1 MEDNNEFMSHLGGPA
16 SPALNFLVDAG
27 FDHFDLPPALGD
39 ESGWLPAVTRSENPR
54 NSEEDEQAECREYA
68 LGCFPDICPEYL
80 NKVAAERQWVAA
92 DLIDY
97 LLDEQENGRSY
108 PKRCRPLKRKLPEP
122 DEDEAD
128 EARKKFVAEDPRRA
142 GKGHHYFKRY
152 TKAAKSLLKCS
163 FPQFYVLDIERLLK
177 ENHYRVYP
185 TYVALDKACSSS
197 DPKFRFKSKRANA
210 KSSRPDPAE
219 PVGDDEAE
227 NDAWKAF
234 CAARDFCQSVAAK
247 EKAEAENWQRAKD
260 EGTLLDCGC
269 CYSEF
274 PLNTMVHCNSD
285 VAHWFCR
292 NCARRLAEDAV
303 GYQKYQLVCMS
314 TDGCEGSFAKDQ
326 RDLFLTDSLVA
337 ALDKI
342 EQETV
347 LRMAAIENLETCPF
361 CSYAAEYPPVE
372 ENKEFRCENS
382 ECGMV
387 SCRRCRQETHI
398 PKTCEEHA
406 RESGHSARRLIEE
419 AMSAALIRTCNK
431 CGTPFIKENGCNK
444 MTCTR
449 AGCKNVQCY
458 VCSKSCDYS
467 HFDDTSRGGKKGN
480 CPLFDSVEQRHEAE
494 VRAAEEKARK
504 QVAEK
509 NPDVD
514 VELLKINFSELVK
527 KDDERRKTAN
537 PGPAPRAHPGV
548 HRPGFRRRAL
558 VERVQIPDLDWQAE
572 GERLRALHDARLNQ
586 PAPPPQQ
593 APPAQ
598 PAQAEPVKQALAPL
612 MAWFP
617 EGLLPALPDID
628 LPARFKEAIGAQ
640 WVPLQPQHEQRQRLR
655 MQAEQ
660 QRYIRVQQQRHLQ
673 AEQHVGP
680 PLPPG
685 PAVAVCGPPGAGLVA
700 NPEQHHPLVRFHPV
714 FRDYP
719 MQALNPQIPRANQV
733 QPPAVGFHGAV
744 DELPPIPEPSS
755 INGLPRYHS
764 ANMPPAEALM
774 QVPNPGAAMAGPAS
788 SLQNP
793 RPAGGLE

>member
-1 MEDNNEFMSHLGGPA
+1 MEYNDELMSYLGGPP
-16 SPALNFLVDAG
+16 SSALNVPLDLG
-27 FDHFDLPPALGD
+27 FDHFGLPSAPGD
-39 ESGWLPAVTRSENPR
+39 DPRRSPTVARSEDPPS
-54 NSEEDEQAECREYA
+54 SEEDGRTECRDYA
-68 LGCFPDICPEYL
+68 LGCFPDMCPEYL
-80 NKVAAERQWVAA
+80 EKVAAEHQWVTE
-92 DLIDY
+92 DLIYY
-97 LLDEQENGRSY
+97 LLDEQEKGHTY
-108 PKRCRPLKRKLPEP
+108 PKRSRPLKRKLPDPE
-122 DEDEAD
+122 EGAAE

-142 GKGHHYFKRY
+142 GKGQHYFKSY
-152 TKAAKSLLKCS
+152 IKAAKSLLKGS
-163 FPQFYVLDIERLLK
+163 FPQLYVLDIEKLLK
-177 ENHYRVYP
+177 ENHYSVYP
-185 TYVALDKACSSS
+185 TYLALDKACSSG
-197 DPKFRFKSKRANA
+197 DPKFRFKSKKANSG
-210 KSSRPDPAE
+210 SSPPDTA
-219 PVGDDEAE
+219 GDGADEAE

-234 CAARDFCQSVAAK
+234 CAARDLCQSVAAK

-260 EGTLLDCGC
+260 EGNIVDCGC

-274 PLNTMVHCNSD
+274 PLNKMVHCNGD
-285 VAHWFCR
+285 VAHLFCR
-292 NCARRLAEDAV
+292 DCARRLAEDAV
-303 GYQKYQLVCMS
+303 GYQKYQLTCMS
-314 TDGCEGSFAKDQ
+314 TDGCEATFSKDQ
-326 RDLFLTDSLVA
+326 RDLFLDENLVA

-372 ENKEFRCENS
+372 ENKEFRCENL

-467 HFDDTSRGGKKGN
+467 HFDDASRGGKKGN

-504 QVAEK
+504 QVAEE

-514 VELLKINFSELVK
+514 VEMFKIHFSEKVK

-537 PGPAPRAHPGV
+537 PGPAPMPYHRVP
-548 HRPGFRRRAL
+548 RPGARHRALQYNSRISMCRRRQKVCHSCMKRSWINQRSL
-558 VERVQIPDLDWQAE
+558 VSERNLLSQRKRSLPSKHDIP
-572 GERLRALHDARLNQ
+572 ARL
-586 PAPPPQQ
+586 
-593 APPAQ
+593 
-598 PAQAEPVKQALAPL
+598 
-612 MAWFP
+612 
-617 EGLLPALPDID
+617 
-628 LPARFKEAIGAQ
+628 KEAMDAQ
-640 WVPLQPQHEQRQRLR
+640 WRQLQAQRQHLQQLR
-655 MQAEQ
+655 MQVEQ
-660 QRYIRVQQQRHLQ
+660 QRYLQ

-685 PAVAVCGPPGAGLVA
+685 QAVAVNRLPGARLVA
-700 NPEQHHPLVRFHPV
+700 DPEQNHLPAPFYPAV
-714 FRDYP
+714 RDYDL
-719 MQALNPQIPRANQV
+719 QGLNPQIPRVNQV
-733 QPPAVGFHGAV
+733 QPQILPVQGAV
-744 DELPPIPEPSS
+744 DELLPIPEPSG
-755 INGLPRYHS
+755 INGLRRYPS
-764 ANMPPAEALM
+764 VNILPAEAMM
-774 QVPNPGAAMAGPAS
+774 QGPGPAVPRPAS
-788 SLQNP
+788 PLPNP